1 MLIGRTAT
9 ARVDRW
15 KRRNDMTFLRW
26 LVPTPYP
33 YVALGIPLIVFA
45 MGYGWLN
52 VVVALTMSLGI
63 FLSAG
68 WVDYRRKVRENA
80 SPSGTSASSTQVVE
94 ALDIAEPLTP
104 GGPRFAEFD
113 RRIPTRAEAE
123 RIIAEGLGLALRRV
137 PREHRDLEFL
147 QWFPNLRGL
156 WIYGPV
162 NAARIGDLTALS
174 HLSLIAAGSDDVDL
188 SRLRGLTFY
197 EGELRGRESVT
208 ALPAL
213 RELYLGE
220 VDAGRLE
227 RVPPALTS
235 LALHGAT
242 GVTALDVV
250 GTAAGLRE
258 LDVQGPRQLD
268 IAALAHLKHL
278 RTVSLGDIRRLT
290 GCAALSSLA
299 ALRELRLD
307 NVEDVDDPAALRSL
321 NGVEVVTTG
330 LGPRV

>member
-1 MLIGRTAT
+1 MRF
-9 ARVDRW
+9 V
-15 KRRNDMTFLRW
+15 RW
-26 LVPTPYP
+26 LIPTPYP
-33 YVALGIPLIVFA
+33 YVALGIPAIVFA

-68 WVDYRRKVRENA
+68 WVDYRRHARGT
-80 SPSGTSASSTQVVE
+80 SSSSGTSASSARVVE
-94 ALDIAEPLTP
+94 ALHIAEPLTP

-113 RRIPTRAEAE
+113 RRIPTRAEADQ
-123 RIIAEGLGLALRRV
+123 ITSEGLGLALRRV

-147 QWFPNLRGL
+147 QWFPHLRGL

-162 NAARIGDLTALS
+162 NAARVGDLTTLS
-174 HLSLIAAGSDDVDL
+174 HLSLIATGGDDVDL
-188 SRLRGLTFY
+188 SKLSRLTFY

-227 RVPPALTS
+227 RVPPGLKS

-242 GVTALDVV
+242 GLTALDVV
-250 GTAAGLRE
+250 GAATGLRE

-268 IAALAHLKHL
+268 IAALSNLKHL
-278 RTVSLGDIRRLT
+278 RKVSLADIRRLT
-290 GCAALSSLA
+290 GCAALLSLT
-299 ALRELRLD
+299 ALREIRLD
-307 NVEDVDDPAALRSL
+307 NVEEVDDPAALRSL
-321 NGVEVVTTG
+321 QGVEVDLTG
-330 LGPRV
+330 PGPRV

>member
-1 MLIGRTAT
+1 
-9 ARVDRW
+9 
-15 KRRNDMTFLRW
+15 MTFLRW

-33 YVALGIPLIVFA
+33 YVSLGIPLIVLV

-68 WVDYRRKVRENA
+68 WVDYRRHARGNP
-80 SPSGTSASSTQVVE
+80 SPSGTSASPAHVVD
-94 ALDIAEPLTP
+94 ALHIADPLTP

-113 RRIPTRAEAE
+113 RRIPTRAEAD
-123 RIIAEGLGLALRRV
+123 RILSEGLGLALRRV
-137 PREHRDLEFL
+137 PREHSELEFL
-147 QWFPNLRGL
+147 QWFPHLRGL

-162 NAARIGDLTALS
+162 HAARIGDLTALS
-174 HLSLIAAGSDDVDL
+174 HLSLIAAGGDDIDL
-188 SRLRGLTFY
+188 SKLRGLTFY

-208 ALPAL
+208 ALPAV

-227 RVPPALTS
+227 RVPPELKS

-242 GVTALDVV
+242 GLTALDVV
-250 GTAAGLRE
+250 GAAPGLRE
-258 LDVQGPRQLD
+258 LDVQGPRHLD
-268 IAALAHLKHL
+268 IAALSDLKHL
-278 RTVSLGDIRRLT
+278 RNVSLADIGRLT

-307 NVEDVDDPAALRSL
+307 NVEDVDDPGALRSL
-321 NGVEVVTTG
+321 RGVEVVMTG

>member
-1 MLIGRTAT
+1 
-9 ARVDRW
+9 
-15 KRRNDMTFLRW
+15 MTFLRW

-33 YVALGIPLIVFA
+33 YVALGIPAIVFI

-63 FLSAG
+63 FISAG
-68 WVDYRRKVRENA
+68 WVDYRRHGSARPSRSVRA
-80 SPSGTSASSTQVVE
+80 IGTDATSGHV
-94 ALDIAEPLTP
+94 LDSLRIAEPLTP
-104 GGPRFAEFD
+104 GGPLFAEFD
-113 RRIPTRAEAE
+113 HRIPTREEAE
-123 RIIAEGLGLALRRV
+123 RIISAGLGLALRRV

-147 QWFPNLRGL
+147 QWFPRLRAL

-208 ALPAL
+208 ALPTV

-242 GVTALDVV
+242 GVTALDGV

-268 IAALAHLKHL
+268 IAALSDLEHL
-278 RTVSLGDIRRLT
+278 RKVSLADIRRLT
-290 GCAALSSLA
+290 GCAAFLSLA
-299 ALRELRLD
+299 ALRELRLH
-307 NVEDVDDPAALRSL
+307 NVEEVDDPGALRSL
-321 NGVEVVTTG
+321 RGVEVVMTG
-330 LGPRV
+330 NGPRV